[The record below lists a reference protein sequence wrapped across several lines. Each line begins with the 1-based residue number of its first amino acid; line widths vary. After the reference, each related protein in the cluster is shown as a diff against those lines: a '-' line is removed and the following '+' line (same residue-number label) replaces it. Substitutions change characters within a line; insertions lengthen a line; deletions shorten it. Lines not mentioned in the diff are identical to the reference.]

1 MERDFKQVKILFAGE
16 GGQGV
21 QTIAEAL
28 SLAASNQ
35 GLKSTYIPS
44 FGVEQRGT
52 PSVAYVI
59 IDQVE
64 INYPKFEIADV
75 CVVLSNRA
83 IDKIKD
89 GISVNTDLLFDSSTI
104 GAESFKNISQKLYG
118 VPATKYAK
126 EKFNLKSY
134 NVLMLGALIKHL
146 SLNKNYGWESVK
158 TQLEEKFKDSN
169 IEKMNKEAYDFGSE
183 IVFERKDF
191 SKPLYR
197 PDLGANIYKSNG
209 KIASILPRYCKGCM
223 ICVLKCP
230 VNALKAGKS
239 LGIFSTP
246 VPEIDLEKCIVCGNC
261 RKFCPD
267 GAIGVDKTTKK

>member
-1 MERDFKQVKILFAGE
+1 MSEIKLTKVLFAGE

-35 GLKSTYIPS
+35 GFKSTYIPS

-59 IDQVE
+59 FNGSE
-64 INYPKFEIADV
+64 IFYPRFEIADV

-83 IDKIKD
+83 IDAIKD
-89 GISVNTDLLFDSSTI
+89 NLSVNTEVIFDSSII
-104 GAESFKNISQKLYG
+104 GSESFKNITQKLYG
-118 VPATKYAK
+118 IPATKYAK

-134 NVLMLGALIKHL
+134 NVIMFGALIKHL
-146 SLNKNYGWESVK
+146 ALDKKYAWGAISTILADKFVNKS
-158 TQLEEKFKDSN
+158 
-169 IEKMNKEAYDFGSE
+169 IEKINKDAFDFGSE
-183 IVFERKDF
+183 IIFERKEYSNPIYKPNF
-191 SKPLYR
+191 S
-197 PDLGANIYKSNG
+197 ANIYKSAD
-209 KIASILPRYCKGCM
+209 KTATILPRYCKGCM

-230 VNALKAGKS
+230 VHALRAGS
-239 LGIFSTP
+239 QLGIFSTP
-246 VPEIDLEKCIVCGNC
+246 VPEIDLEKCIACGIC

-267 GAIGVDKTTKK
+267 GAIGVDKIGKK